1 VVSEVSKA
9 GDFYH
14 WPFFCGIRLRSF
26 LTFIDHIIILQFITL
41 KILAMED
48 NNPSIKEEKL
58 NYQIDGTEYFNYV
71 YYNASNNEKRPAIIV
86 VDEWW
91 GLTDYGKKRARG
103 LANLGYI
110 SMVVD
115 MYGNEKNV
123 KDPQNAGKLA
133 SVIYK
138 EPSLAKKYIDTA
150 IEHLKKYSQTDP
162 SKIGAI
168 GYCFGG
174 FVVLN
179 AAKLGSDLKGVVS
192 FHGGLSGAKP
202 NKEKMKTKVLVCHG
216 ADDPFENPNVENFK
230 REMDEAGVDYTFIV
244 YPGATHAFSNPK
256 ATDRGEKFNMPI
268 RYNEAA
274 DKASWE
280 EMKSFFESIF

>member
-1 VVSEVSKA
+1 
-9 GDFYH
+9 
-14 WPFFCGIRLRSF
+14 
-26 LTFIDHIIILQFITL
+26 
-41 KILAMED
+41 MED
-48 NNPSIKEEKL
+48 NTPNIQEEKL

-71 YYNASNNEKRPAIIV
+71 YYNASNNEKRPGIIV

-91 GLTDYGKKRARG
+91 GLTDYGKKRARD

-115 MYGNEKNV
+115 MYGNEKTV
-123 KDPQNAGKLA
+123 EDPQNAGKLA

-138 EPSLAKKYIDTA
+138 EPSLAKKYIDMA
-150 IEHLKKYSQTDP
+150 IEHLKKYPQTEG

-192 FHGGLSGAKP
+192 FHGGLSGVKP
-202 NKEKMKTKVLVCHG
+202 NKEEMKAKVLICHG
-216 ADDPFENPNVENFK
+216 ADDPFENPNVKNFK
-230 REMDEAGVDYTFIV
+230 KEMNEVGVDYTFII
-244 YPGATHAFSNPK
+244 YTGATHAFSNPK
-256 ATDRGEKFNMPI
+256 ATERGEKFNMPI
-268 RYNEAA
+268 RYNEPA

>member
-1 VVSEVSKA
+1 
-9 GDFYH
+9 
-14 WPFFCGIRLRSF
+14 
-26 LTFIDHIIILQFITL
+26 
-41 KILAMED
+41 MED

-71 YYNASNNEKRPAIIV
+71 YYNASNNEKRPGIIV

-91 GLTDYGKKRARG
+91 GLTDYGKKRARD

-115 MYGNEKNV
+115 MYGNEKTV
-123 KDPQNAGKLA
+123 EDPQNAGKLA

-138 EPSLAKKYIDTA
+138 EPSLAKKYIDAA

-192 FHGGLSGAKP
+192 FHGGLEGAKP
-202 NKEKMKTKVLVCHG
+202 DKEKMKG
-216 ADDPFENPNVENFK
+216 AWNLFGMRSIDTVMKKTAPQWWYNFK
-230 REMDEAGVDYTFIV
+230 IKKIDERAHREIKNFQI
-244 YPGATHAFSNPK
+244 
-256 ATDRGEKFNMPI
+256 
-268 RYNEAA
+268 
-274 DKASWE
+274 
-280 EMKSFFESIF
+280 